1 VCPNFRSI
9 GVTTYIVLSS
19 NFPFYAK
26 SDHQLFEKIIRVEYD
41 FNGAEWEDVSEEGAA
56 SLFSEA
62 FHLPLSRLFFSS
74 LSHFH
79 SHSHSHLSL
88 AKDFIRRL
96 LVADPRQRM
105 TTEQCLQHPWLAKA
119 VDY

>member
-1 VCPNFRSI
+1 LQCKPYDNAVDLWSI

-41 FNGAEWEDVSEEGAA
+41 FNGAEWEDVSEE
-56 SLFSEA
+56 
-62 FHLPLSRLFFSS
+62 
-74 LSHFH
+74 
-79 SHSHSHLSL
+79 

>member
-1 VCPNFRSI
+1 MILTEQNGKTFPRRVRRHYFLRPFICLCLVC
-9 GVTTYIVLSS
+9 SS
-19 NFPFYAK
+19 P
-26 SDHQLFEKIIRVEYD
+26 
-41 FNGAEWEDVSEEGAA
+41 
-56 SLFSEA
+56 
-62 FHLPLSRLFFSS
+62 